1 MKTIND
7 ALEMRNYILK
17 QLEKATN
24 FISDLEKLKKTL
36 NMVVA
41 GGGPTGVEISGMSA
55 EMQMIVFRKDYPEFY
70 QVPLKSL
77 IYLVDGSSKLLSP
90 MSQKVKG

>member
-1 MKTIND
+1 
-7 ALEMRNYILK
+7 
-17 QLEKATN
+17 
-24 FISDLEKLKKTL
+24 
-36 NMVVA
+36 MVVA
-41 GGGPTGVEISGMSA
+41 GGGPTGVEISGMLA

-90 MSQKVKG
+90 MSQKVKRYYLLHFGKVGHKIILNTQVTDYIENQVILSNGQTI